1 MHTLDQ
7 IRSTTRL
14 TTHRV
19 AAVATATVL
28 GLALA
33 GCGSSASTPSAA
45 GSSATAAG
53 ASGVAAQHNATDVT
67 FINGMTP
74 HHSGAIAMAQL
85 AATRAGST
93 QVKDLAA
100 RIAGAQTPE
109 QQRMAA
115 MAAAWGVPA
124 PSTDAAGGMGGMNH
138 SGGTAAPM
146 GGDDVAALTP
156 LTGVAFDREFLT
168 RMTDHHKSALPMAK
182 AELDGG
188 TNPQARQL
196 AQEITDTQT
205 REITEMAGLR
215 KAL

>member
-1 MHTLDQ
+1 MSTCIISVPRRAATLASA
-7 IRSTTRL
+7 IGLS
-14 TTHRV
+14 V
-19 AAVATATVL
+19 VL
-28 GLALA
+28 SA
-33 GCGSSASTPSAA
+33 CGSSATTQ
-45 GSSATAAG
+45 TAAG
-53 ASGVAAQHNATDVT
+53 GGTTAPGATASGGGVATTHNAVDVT

-85 AATRAGST
+85 APTRAGNQ

-124 PSTDAAGGMGGMNH
+124 PSTDAAGGMGG
-138 SGGTAAPM
+138 SSASAAPM
-146 GGDDVAALTP
+146 GDDDTSALTP
-156 LTGVAFDREFLT
+156 LSGAVFDREFLT

-188 TNPQARQL
+188 TNPQAREL
-196 AQEITDTQT
+196 AQQITDTQT
-205 REITEMAGLR
+205 REIAEMA
-215 KAL
+215 ALLKTV